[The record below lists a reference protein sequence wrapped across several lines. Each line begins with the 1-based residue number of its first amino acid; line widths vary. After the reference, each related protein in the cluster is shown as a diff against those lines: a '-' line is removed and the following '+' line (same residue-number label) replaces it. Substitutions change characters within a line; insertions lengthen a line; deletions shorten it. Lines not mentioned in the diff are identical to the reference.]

1 MAPSIK
7 HLPLISGH
15 SIPQFGFGTYK
26 LVGEEAYHGVLDALA
41 LGYRGGP
48 RHRGQPRGARGSFRD
63 LEAQ

>member
-26 LVGEEAYHGVLDALA
+26 LVGEEAYHGVLDA
-41 LGYRGGP
+41 
-48 RHRGQPRGARGSFRD
+48 HV
-63 LEAQ
+63 